1 MMLRDFS
8 LIQWK
13 AMVALILLPLL
24 FLYSYGNAFNT
35 LANKKILIVQ
45 NKGGGHGAIGFHLCK
60 DILLNEP
67 TAETH
72 DLRAPRML
80 PRTRNEGSS
89 DTVIRPE
96 DQSWELLLWIYGGHQ
111 YYH

>member
-1 MMLRDFS
+1 MM
-8 LIQWK
+8 
-13 AMVALILLPLL
+13 ALILLPLL

-67 TAETH
+67 TAEIAILQ
-72 DLRAPRML
+72 DKCDSKKEPFASYSELESL
-80 PRTRNEGSS
+80 GVKVRNTNSI
-89 DTVIRPE
+89 V
-96 DQSWELLLWIYGGHQ
+96 LKY
-111 YYH
+111 